1 MLLDL
6 LIPLLKHFGDTTRS
20 FLSSEWRNMFLSV
33 LGIMALGLVMLILV
47 KLALIFFSFKN
58 ILDFDMMVI

>member
-1 MLLDL
+1 M
-6 LIPLLKHFGDTTRS
+6 
-20 FLSSEWRNMFLSV
+20 SSEWRNMFLSV

>member
-6 LIPLLKHFGDTTRS
+6 LIPLLKHFGDTTS
-20 FLSSEWRNMFLSV
+20 ILASEWRNMFLSL